1 MFKGDENG
9 AAVYIEKAL
18 NKKLIW
24 FPCRHH
30 IYELVLKSVAEVVWP
45 VSCGPSPAVF
55 NRFKREWSTIDQSQY
70 ETGMDDQS
78 VKQILCEKK
87 TRYFGIYSISNEGNL
102 KQRNV
107 ILFLYHKYHQQI
119 DQSNL
124 IILGIST

>member
-87 TRYFGIYSISNEGNL
+87 QDILEFIQYQMKVTLNNEMSFYFYTTNIINRSI
-102 KQRNV
+102 KV
-107 ILFLYHKYHQQI
+107 I
-119 DQSNL
+119 
-124 IILGIST
+124 